1 MTDRLKGC
9 WVSFDQDIGTDD
21 AESILGAIRMIRG
34 VAAVETSV
42 TDPEDWLA
50 RQRIRFEIKEKIA
63 KFYDS
68 I

>member
-1 MTDRLKGC
+1 
-9 WVSFDQDIGTDD
+9 
-21 AESILGAIRMIRG
+21 MIRG